1 MIKTSDVWKRLAAI
15 VEHTEEY
22 AVDIAG
28 ERYEDQDIETIGIKM
43 PLFDEFSIGNTCSAE
58 LTLSVYPRV
67 QPPKMAKIIVYVRL
81 EHRGEVSEWLQ
92 RGVYY
97 IDQRQL
103 DPWGR
108 LNITAYDSMLKAE
121 QNYIPDQDYGDWPKD
136 QKAVTQ
142 EIAEKMGIEID
153 PRTQLAD
160 GYLVQYLPDAT
171 CREIL
176 GYIGGS
182 NVGNWVITNED
193 KLLLVKI
200 GDLPPET
207 NYLVNESGNPL
218 LFGEVRILV

>member
-28 ERYEDQDIETIGIKM
+28 ERYEDEDIETIGIKM
-43 PLFDEFSIGNTCSAE
+43 PLFDKFSIGNTCSAE

-81 EHRGEVSEWLQ
+81 EYRGEVSEWLQ
-92 RGVYY
+92 RGIFF

-136 QKAVTQ
+136 QKAAAQ

-153 PRTQLAD
+153 PRTELAD
-160 GYLVQYLPDAT
+160 GYLVQYLPEAT
-171 CREIL
+171 CREVL
-176 GYIGGS
+176 GYIGAS

-193 KLLLVKI
+193 KLYLVKI
-200 GDLPPET
+200 RYTPAET
-207 NYLVNESGNPL
+207 NYLVDESSNVL